1 MGYRYKSIFFIASR
15 NLYYTKAF
23 SFYTKTRLSIEQMN
37 GVDHMERLGISILN
51 FYKKSVH
58 FCQRLQ

>member
-37 GVDHMERLGISILN
+37 GVDYIEG
-51 FYKKSVH
+51 
-58 FCQRLQ
+58 